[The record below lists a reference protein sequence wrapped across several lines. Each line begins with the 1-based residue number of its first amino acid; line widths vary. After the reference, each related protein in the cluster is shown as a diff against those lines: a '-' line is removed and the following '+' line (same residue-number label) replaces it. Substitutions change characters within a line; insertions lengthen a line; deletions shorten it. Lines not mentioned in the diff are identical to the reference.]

1 MKITKETKN
10 YFMVFL
16 LVFVSV
22 SPLISN
28 ITRVIIISGLVLIN
42 IRYLLRIK
50 INKKFIYLLLISFLF
65 IVVAALDILN
75 INEQNYSVLN
85 IYFPAC
91 FILGYMLSKR
101 FTLDEYLMYIDRI
114 AIISAAFSIFG
125 MIIIIYFPTILSY
138 LPNYNYGGFTHKT
151 AFVFNVLYA
160 DGFLVTRN
168 SGFAREPG
176 IYQMLLNFG
185 MLATIN
191 KKNKWQLLKI
201 IVYGVAIFL
210 TKSTAG
216 LIIYS
221 FMLIKILKD
230 VPKAKYLLLISV
242 LLFSKDIYEAIIY
255 QATYKL
261 LGSNSFQSRGVPMFN
276 AYNYGKNHIF
286 GIGNTGYDAVYKL
299 YNLGSWDSFSQV
311 FLRYGYLMFGSI
323 IYVLIQLMKRN
334 FTLFIIILVTS
345 LSQNIWY
352 LVLITPIYFM
362 SLENRN
368 TKRMVIS

>member
-50 INKKFIYLLLISFLF
+50 TNKKFIYLLLILFLF

-85 IYFPAC
+85 MYFPAC

-101 FTLDEYLMYIDRI
+101 FTLDEYIMYIDRI

-242 LLFSKDIYEAIIY
+242 LLFSKDIYEAVIY

>member
-85 IYFPAC
+85 MYFPAC

-242 LLFSKDIYEAIIY
+242 LLFSKDIYEAVIY